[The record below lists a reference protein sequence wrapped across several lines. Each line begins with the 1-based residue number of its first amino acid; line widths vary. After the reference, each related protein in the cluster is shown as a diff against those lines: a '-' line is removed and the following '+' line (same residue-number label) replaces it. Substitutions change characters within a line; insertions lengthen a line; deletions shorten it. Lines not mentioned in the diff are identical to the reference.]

1 MQAVEAEAVDQ
12 VYSDQGVAAAEVQ
25 AVANLVFQV
34 LLALPILAEAA
45 VEVVLLI
52 LAEHHLVVAVVP
64 VLL

>member
-1 MQAVEAEAVDQ
+1 VEAVDQ